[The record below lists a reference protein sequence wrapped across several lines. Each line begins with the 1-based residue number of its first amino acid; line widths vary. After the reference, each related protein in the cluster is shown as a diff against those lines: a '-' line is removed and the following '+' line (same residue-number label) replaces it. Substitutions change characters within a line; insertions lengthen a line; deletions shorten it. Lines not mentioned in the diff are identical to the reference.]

1 MQAAS
6 SGATGGWAAGALEI
20 WGLITFRLPKSMF
33 NLWIESRIE
42 IRRSILCVKIYLMNF
57 FALIYFINKNMVA
70 VEGDT
75 PLSKDGASLAVG
87 AASLAQ
93 ALERPF
99 QRRASHRID
108 FFGLIFEAAFDIF
121 SPLLPFYA
129 RFSHL
134 ASRF

>member
-1 MQAAS
+1 MA
-6 SGATGGWAAGALEI
+6 
-20 WGLITFRLPKSMF
+20 
-33 NLWIESRIE
+33 
-42 IRRSILCVKIYLMNF
+42 
-57 FALIYFINKNMVA
+57 A

-108 FFGLIFEAAFDIF
+108 IFGHNFEAAYDI
-121 SPLLPFYA
+121 SCALLLFIE
-129 RFSHL
+129 RF
-134 ASRF
+134 